1 LVEAS
6 PSTHRGRAKVTSDS
20 MSPRLVLLVWIKPQM
35 WAGPLKSLE
44 RSVVVTPKR
53 RVAGGTEVA
62 ILGLQL

>member
-1 LVEAS
+1 
-6 PSTHRGRAKVTSDS
+6 

-35 WAGPLKSLE
+35 WAEPLQSLE